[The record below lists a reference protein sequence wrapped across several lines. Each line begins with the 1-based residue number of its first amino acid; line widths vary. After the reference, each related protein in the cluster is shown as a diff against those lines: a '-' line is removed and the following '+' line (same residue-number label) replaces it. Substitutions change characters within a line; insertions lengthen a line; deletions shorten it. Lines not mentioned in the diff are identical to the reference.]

1 MIKDTKEIK
10 KNLKHIKKL
19 NKGLYTKDSIEHIY
33 VNIEHADSYIRIAT
47 MYEDDK
53 GYAPEPN
60 KYKELVVKNA
70 QKAEKYAQEAV
81 ASAEQ
86 YKDIA
91 PTIYA
96 LALQKVATATAKQ
109 GKTEETEKTMAKAIE
124 YFKKADKALSYY
136 LFEGRLASGIAYK
149 DLEQYDKAIKEFNL
163 LEKDLNKALKDP
175 FLEHMSLY
183 DHIAETYS
191 KMNKEKEAIKYI
203 DKEIQVSTNKF
214 GADSIR
220 TIDVYKTKVELYENL
235 GLQEKA
241 VKEAK
246 ELIFKIKEAGIA
258 PTYDIEFECYFL
270 LAKDYLAKGK
280 LDDALANAS
289 KALKTAY
296 TESNKDE
303 ANKLISKI
311 YKQQGETLKSLKYK
325 LK

>member
-1 MIKDTKEIK
+1 MICSYFLFDSR
-10 KNLKHIKKL
+10 
-19 NKGLYTKDSIEHIY
+19 LYFG
-33 VNIEHADSYIRIAT
+33 A
-47 MYEDDK
+47 
-53 GYAPEPN
+53 
-60 KYKELVVKNA
+60 
-70 QKAEKYAQEAV
+70 
-81 ASAEQ
+81 
-86 YKDIA
+86 
-91 PTIYA
+91 
-96 LALQKVATATAKQ
+96 
-109 GKTEETEKTMAKAIE
+109 
-124 YFKKADKALSYY
+124 
-136 LFEGRLASGIAYK
+136 AYK
-149 DLEQYDKAIKEFNL
+149 DLGEYDKAIKEFNL
-163 LEKDLNKALKDP
+163 LEKDLNKVLKNP
-175 FLEHMSLY
+175 FLEHMRLY
-183 DHIAETYS
+183 HHMAETYS

-203 DKEIQVSTNKF
+203 DKEIKVSTDNF

-220 TIDVYKTKVELYENL
+220 TIDAYKTKVELYENL

-246 ELIFKIKEAGIA
+246 ELLFKTKKAVNA

-296 TESNKDE
+296 RESNKDE